1 MRISDWS
8 SDVCSSDLAA
18 LMFADQI
25 LNAQRSS
32 RLQYEGFGFFK
43 LHTQHHD
50 GIVGLELTESRRN
63 DRLVWEPDVHVDP
76 LEQIDRAAHYLEV
89 IKDKQSWARSEE
101 HTPELQSLMR
111 N

>member
-1 MRISDWS
+1 MSIGLFDYK
-8 SDVCSSDLAA
+8 AA

-76 LEQIDRAAHYLEV
+76 LEQIDR
-89 IKDKQSWARSEE
+89 RSEE
-101 HTPELQSLMR
+101 HTSELQSLMR
-111 N
+111 ISYAVFCVNKK